1 MSTAYAKTLN
11 HMFIFLSYK
20 KFIAGAGL
28 LVRHQ
33 ARNHYCIPQEDRGLC
48 VSPGAV
54 GRGGRRLSSL
64 RGKHTGRGAGRES
77 CKLVGWRGQGEKG
90 WGRTER
96 GPGCSELTW
105 SDCRRCV
112 FFQCLPPV
120 QAALGSLSQQNMGL
134 SLGRSPASDTVPLS

>member
-1 MSTAYAKTLN
+1 MFDTRLGITTAFHRKTEG
-11 HMFIFLSYK
+11 S
-20 KFIAGAGL
+20 
-28 LVRHQ
+28 
-33 ARNHYCIPQEDRGLC
+33 
-48 VSPGAV
+48 VSAPGAV

-96 GPGCSELTW
+96 GPGCSELTR